1 MKLST
6 KGRYGIKAM
15 IDLAVRY
22 DSGEK
27 LSTSQ
32 LAEMQCVSAAYLEQL
47 IGSLRKAGLVVG
59 SRGAQGGYSLSRSPE
74 LISVGDV

>member
-32 LAEMQCVSAAYLEQL
+32 LAEMQCVSAAYLE
-47 IGSLRKAGLVVG
+47 
-59 SRGAQGGYSLSRSPE
+59 
-74 LISVGDV
+74 